1 MNPEAVAV
9 LSARPRVARC
19 RAMTPDIASIAQT
32 WLRGTLAK
40 DDSIV
45 DTVVDPDIKVWHNTD
60 KVEQTLTQNRKVAA
74 WLHSK
79 VPDLDMVD
87 IRQNVF
93 DGGWVQQHRMVG
105 TRSDG
110 SALEILSCIV
120 FTVSPEGR
128 ITRMEEYIDPSQVG
142 KL

>member
-1 MNPEAVAV
+1 
-9 LSARPRVARC
+9 
-19 RAMTPDIASIAQT
+19 MTVDIASIAQT

-40 DDSIV
+40 DDAVV
-45 DTVVDPDIKVWHNTD
+45 DSVIDPDIKVWHNTD
-60 KVEQTLTQNRKVAA
+60 KVEQSITQNRKVSA
-74 WLHSK
+74 WLYSK

-87 IRQNVF
+87 VRQSIF
-93 DGGWVQQHRMVG
+93 DGGWVQQHRLVG